1 MASIN
6 LSNDK
11 IQSINNEITSLDS
24 VLINSYIPSLND
36 VISQIKSNVLN
47 EQVNQILNSI
57 SSQINT
63 IGSELQVD
71 LPKLEQFLDNQ
82 MTEYTTS
89 ESDAEAKVNVALNK
103 MQLFASSKSTLNTVT
118 SNVFSGKSVNSS
130 NNGTPLSTR
139 QQSAS
144 YSSDR
149 SGLGGKIATDRSN
162 LGSKIT
168 SGAVTGAMVGGTSGA
183 MIGAISP
190 VATNAA
196 KYGLS
201 ALGQSMSD
209 VSSWLD
215 NMY

>member
-24 VLINSYIPSLND
+24 ALINSYIPSLND

-89 ESDAEAKVNVALNK
+89 ESDAETKVNAALNK
-103 MQLFASSKSTLNTVT
+103 MQLFAGSKSTLNTVT
-118 SNVFSGKSVNSS
+118 SNVFSGGAVNSS

-144 YSSDR
+144 YSSNR
-149 SGLGGKIATDRSN
+149 GG

-168 SGAVTGAMVGGTSGA
+168 SGAVTGAIIGGTSGA

-190 VATNAA
+190 IATNAA